1 MTLKPEPFNTINAT
15 TGYCNAK
22 SHPASTCAWQLQ
34 DYGYNPYSLD
44 PNGSGLWNTDASGNY
59 GGYASPKMDA
69 LINATE
75 YGSSP
80 TAFFA
85 YEDYAAQQLPV
96 LWIPDES
103 GDLHLQEDPG
113 RGVPVESVLAALNPE
128 VWYFTKSAK

>member
-1 MTLKPEPFNTINAT
+1 
-15 TGYCNAK
+15 
-22 SHPASTCAWQLQ
+22 
-34 DYGYNPYSLD
+34 
-44 PNGSGLWNTDASGNY
+44 
-59 GGYASPKMDA
+59 MDA

-80 TAFFA
+80 TAFFE

-103 GDLHLQEDPG
+103 AIYIYKKN
-113 RGVPVESVLAALNPE
+113 LAGAFPANPFDAPYNPE